1 MSFQELANWLNRRL
15 YRRKHRAI
23 LKKWYAD
30 GGDHRFRFDY
40 PLDRQSLVLDL
51 GGYEGQ
57 WANDLY
63 SRYKCRIMVF
73 EPVRSFADNICARFR
88 NNRDIEVLQ
97 YGLGATSR
105 TETIRVCGASSSTY
119 KHRGT
124 PEEIR
129 IVDAAKWFN
138 DRRIQSVQ
146 LMKINIEGGEFE
158 LLERLIETGLV
169 ATVDHVQVQFH
180 NFSVGAR
187 RRMESIQAGLR
198 LTHTPTYQYEFVW
211 ENWVRGTDSAG

>member
-1 MSFQELANWLNRRL
+1 MSFQELANLLHRRL

-51 GGYEGQ
+51 GGYEGP
-57 WANDLY
+57 WSNDLY
-63 SRYKCRIMVF
+63 SRDKVQIMF
-73 EPVRSFADNICARFR
+73 LEPVRSFADNICARFR

-105 TETIRVCGASSSTY
+105 TEMIRVCGASSSTY

-138 DRRIQSVQ
+138 DRRLQSV
-146 LMKINIEGGEFE
+146 
-158 LLERLIETGLV
+158 
-169 ATVDHVQVQFH
+169 
-180 NFSVGAR
+180 
-187 RRMESIQAGLR
+187 
-198 LTHTPTYQYEFVW
+198 
-211 ENWVRGTDSAG
+211 